1 MISLDPRTLFLVMN
15 EKIKE
20 EIQKR
25 AKDNRL
31 PCSVARKIAQDLSVS
46 YKEVGNAA
54 NELQVKITNCE
65 LGCF

>member
-1 MISLDPRTLFLVMN
+1 MN

-25 AKDNRL
+25 IKNNRL
-31 PCSVARKIAQDLSVS
+31 PCAVARTIARDLSVPFR
-46 YKEVGNAA
+46 EVGRVAD
-54 NELQVKITNCE
+54 ELKIKITDCE

>member
-1 MISLDPRTLFLVMN
+1 MN

-25 AKDNRL
+25 VKDNRL
-31 PCSVARKIAQDLSVS
+31 SCAVARNIARELSVS
-46 YKEVGNAA
+46 YKEVGKAA
-54 NELQVKITNCE
+54 NELQVKITDCE

>member
-1 MISLDPRTLFLVMN
+1 MVMN

-25 AKDNRL
+25 IKDNRL
-31 PCSVARKIAQDLSVS
+31 PCAVARKIAADLNVP

-54 NELQVKITNCE
+54 NELKVKITSCE